1 MDRAKGGTGRM
12 EAPVDLL
19 MYMSL
24 VGALWIIMKGYMG
37 AHRTAKSLFYEP
49 ALASVR
55 EREAAGGA
63 ERAAL
68 PWRPLFLPQR
78 RKIPVREQTSRTDE
92 DGRPFPL

>member
-1 MDRAKGGTGRM
+1 M
-12 EAPVDLL
+12 EAPIDLL
-19 MYMSL
+19 VYMSL

-37 AHRTAKSLFYEP
+37 AQRTARSLFYEP

-55 EREAAGGA
+55 EREAGGGA

-78 RKIPVREQTSRTDE
+78 RKIPVRERASRADE
-92 DGRPFPL
+92 DGRPFHLYGTA